1 MEKTVKTAVI
11 GIGNMGTAHAHALF
25 KGEIPGLT
33 LTAVA
38 DVRESRRSYA
48 AEAFPGVRVFET
60 AEELLVK
67 ACPDA
72 VIIAVP
78 HRLHAELAEKAL
90 EAGGHVLLEKP
101 EDVSVRRA
109 SGLNALAA
117 ERNLVFSMMF
127 NQRTDP
133 LFQKAR
139 ALVKSGALG
148 ELRRTNWIITNWYRT
163 EAYYRSGDWRATW
176 AGEGGGVLLN
186 QAPHNLDLW
195 QWIAGMP
202 SELVSGVTVGKYHD
216 IEVEDEAAIYATY
229 ANGATGVFLTT
240 TGEYPG
246 TNRFE
251 IVGTKGK
258 IVLEEGKLRHWIV
271 EGDEEEYR
279 LHAPETA
286 PKLPVRYEELTAEKG
301 TDGHVLILRNFADA
315 ILNGAKLIAP
325 GPEGIHELMLSNA
338 AYLSEWRGRKT
349 VKLPLSEADQKEFDS
364 LLAERKQTSRYTEK
378 EVSGHGAGEYLSR
391 WSVQWDK
398 IR

>member
-1 MEKTVKTAVI
+1 MDKTIRTAVI
-11 GIGNMGTAHAHALF
+11 GIGNMGTAHANAIW
-25 KGEIPGLT
+25 KGEVPGLR
-33 LTAVA
+33 LSSAA
-38 DVRESRRSYA
+38 DVRESRRTYVR
-48 AEAFPGVRVFET
+48 EAFPGVPVYET
-60 AEELLVK
+60 LEELLAK
-67 ACPDA
+67 DRPDA

-78 HRLHAELAEKAL
+78 HRLHAELAKKAL
-90 EAGGHVLLEKP
+90 EQDCHVLLEKP
-101 EDVSVRRA
+101 EDVSVSAA
-109 SGLNALAA
+109 SALNALAA
-117 ERNLVFSMMF
+117 GKKLVFSMMF
-127 NQRTDP
+127 NQRTNP
-133 LFQKAR
+133 LFGKAR
-139 ALVKSGALG
+139 ELVKSGALG
-148 ELRRTNWIITNWYRT
+148 ELKRTNWIITNWYRT

-202 SELVSGVTVGKYHD
+202 SELIASASVGKYHD
-216 IEVEDEAAIYATY
+216 IEVEDEAVICAKYK
-229 ANGATGVFLTT
+229 NGATGVFITT

-301 TDGHVLILRNFADA
+301 EDGHVLILRNFADA
-315 ILNGAKLIAP
+315 ILNGERLIAP
-325 GPEGIHELMLSNA
+325 GPEGIRELTISNA
-338 AYLSEWRGRKT
+338 AYLSAWKGGKT
-349 VKLPLSEADQKEFDS
+349 VKLPLSEADQAEFDR
-364 LLAERKQTSRYTEK
+364 LLSERKKTSRYQER
-378 EVSGHGAGEYLSR
+378 ESNGSAGGEYLSR